1 MSQEESGVER
11 HWPNADAQGEH
22 SAVYPTS
29 IRQQHLWF
37 LDKLDRAASAAY
49 HMAAGYY
56 LQGRLNRQA
65 MRAALDAIVAR
76 HEA

>member
-1 MSQEESGVER
+1 
-11 HWPNADAQGEH
+11 
-22 SAVYPTS
+22 
-29 IRQQHLWF
+29 
-37 LDKLDRAASAAY
+37 
-49 HMAAGYY
+49 MAAGYY